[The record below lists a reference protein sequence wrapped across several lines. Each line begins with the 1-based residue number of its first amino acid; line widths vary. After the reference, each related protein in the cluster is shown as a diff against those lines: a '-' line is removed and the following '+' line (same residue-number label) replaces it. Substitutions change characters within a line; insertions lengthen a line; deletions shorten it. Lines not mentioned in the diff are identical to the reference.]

1 MLKTMLDIIQIDSF
15 RQAVF
20 ERLASVSDSNSYV
33 FPKEFPML
41 YRYTRFD
48 KYSVNDIIANNITA
62 TLISE
67 FNDVFDGALH
77 RYNDRSEILK
87 EKEKNW
93 HQYNGILKLAGLD
106 SPMSYDDYIKMETA
120 SIIDKDVLGHRTL
133 GYLGSYICCFS
144 TVNDSILM
152 WSHYADSNQ
161 GVCLSYD
168 FNSLK
173 SDDLMRSW
181 IFPVAYTSKPLI
193 IPDVME
199 NNLVTEYQT
208 EYNVLCNALTKFN
221 IWEYEKEWRL
231 FFQNIVNNYP
241 YEKRMSLKMPI
252 KPNGIYFGW
261 HFFKQFFHYDDED
274 KEKTYKKIDLLYILL
289 DYLENSQIDAYF
301 MVPKTGEYVLCPRS
315 ISIKLLKNF
324 IHDNIQKNYRTNVK
338 FYTVFLSSLAILL
351 EEAQNA

>member
-106 SPMSYDDYIKMETA
+106 SPTSYNDYIKMETE
-120 SIIDKDVLGHRTL
+120 SIIDRDILGYRTL

-208 EYNVLCNALTKFN
+208 EYNVLCNALVKYK

-231 FFQNIVNNYP
+231 FFQNLVNNYP
-241 YEKRMSLKMPI
+241 YEPRLSLKMPI

-261 HFFKQFFHYDDED
+261 HFFKQFFQKDDKGKIFTD
-274 KEKTYKKIDLLYILL
+274 CKIDLLYKLL
-289 DYLENSQIDAYF
+289 DYLEDSQIDVFF
-301 MVPKTGEYVLCPRS
+301 MVPKSGEYVLCPQK
-315 ISIKLLKNF
+315 IGITPLKKFVNE
-324 IHDNIQKNYRTNVK
+324 HIQKDHKTDLK

-351 EEAQNA
+351 EEAENV